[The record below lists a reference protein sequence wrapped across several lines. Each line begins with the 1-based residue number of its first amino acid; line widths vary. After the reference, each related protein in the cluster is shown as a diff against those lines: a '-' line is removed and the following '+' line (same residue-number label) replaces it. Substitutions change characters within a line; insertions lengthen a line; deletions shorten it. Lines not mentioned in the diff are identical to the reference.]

1 MKIVDDI
8 QERMGNVSRDLET
21 LTKSQ
26 KENFEPS
33 KHEQDIYHVS
43 HKILLIMASTH
54 KGTKVQPHKKF
65 KNL

>member
-26 KENFEPS
+26 KEMLG
-33 KHEQDIYHVS
+33 I
-43 HKILLIMASTH
+43 
-54 KGTKVQPHKKF
+54 
-65 KNL
+65 KNTNKNEECL